1 MTATAAGITTAAV
14 AVACATRVAMGVM
27 IMMMPGEALFQQP
40 PYRVQGLG

>member
-1 MTATAAGITTAAV
+1 MTATAAGITTA